1 MYRRVFGLTRRP
13 FEPTTTPEWYFPT
26 PSHDE
31 ALASLRY
38 TVTERKGCCLLT
50 GGPGTGKTLV
60 LHAALADCNIGATA
74 HCVATPELRPTELM
88 RVLCAELGLPIDRTD
103 SPAEL
108 MARLRTPG
116 RSGPDEPTVVLID
129 DAHYCDP
136 ATLAILGTLA
146 ALETDDGSAKCFQVL
161 LAGDDRLRE
170 TLARPAAAA
179 LRQQLFRACP
189 LKPLS
194 PEQTADYVRH
204 RLAKAG
210 ATRPDI
216 FGAAALTAIHQL
228 TAGVPRLIN
237 HLCENALISS
247 YADSHRVVKASTLRR
262 IAEEAMLLGAPETPV
277 VTPTQPASPSE
288 DESSVSRHQADG
300 AASPTRPTRPTD
312 DPEAVLCRLE
322 RATQDADVLR
332 ARLEAVQAECVP
344 LVEAKDHG
352 LRDVTD
358 KIHRLVATS
367 NSLRKTFRHMVAAL
381 RQAKKQIETI
391 ESATQMNAATIQ
403 ELSEL
408 RQWINGAFVA
418 VRATGPAPV
427 TPSPFPSPSRLVPD
441 SPGALDVRR
450 GKARLAL
457 DRCSRVLEM
466 LQTSPDLFTKPLAV
480 RPRSTAARPTSSTLA
495 GGISQSE
502 VDHFTTLVDEA
513 RSKLDVELMPAE
525 A

>member
-1 MYRRVFGLTRRP
+1 
-13 FEPTTTPEWYFPT
+13 
-26 PSHDE
+26 
-31 ALASLRY
+31 
-38 TVTERKGCCLLT
+38 
-50 GGPGTGKTLV
+50 
-60 LHAALADCNIGATA
+60 
-74 HCVATPELRPTELM
+74 
-88 RVLCAELGLPIDRTD
+88 
-103 SPAEL
+103 
-108 MARLRTPG
+108 
-116 RSGPDEPTVVLID
+116 
-129 DAHYCDP
+129 
-136 ATLAILGTLA
+136 
-146 ALETDDGSAKCFQVL
+146 
-161 LAGDDRLRE
+161 
-170 TLARPAAAA
+170 
-179 LRQQLFRACP
+179 
-189 LKPLS
+189 
-194 PEQTADYVRH
+194 
-204 RLAKAG
+204 
-210 ATRPDI
+210 
-216 FGAAALTAIHQL
+216 
-228 TAGVPRLIN
+228 
-237 HLCENALISS
+237 
-247 YADSHRVVKASTLRR
+247 
-262 IAEEAMLLGAPETPV
+262 MLLGAPETPV

-300 AASPTRPTRPTD
+300 AASPTRPTG
-312 DPEAVLCRLE
+312 DPEAVLRRLE

-418 VRATGPAPV
+418 VRATGLAPV

-480 RPRSTAARPTSSTLA
+480 RPRSTAGRPTSSTLA

>member
-13 FEPTTTPEWYFPT
+13 FEPTATPEWYFPT

-60 LHAALADCNIGATA
+60 LHAALADRNVGVTA
-74 HCVATPELRPTELM
+74 RCVATPELQPTELM
-88 RVLCAELGLPIDRTD
+88 RILCAELGLPVDRTD

-108 MARLRTPG
+108 MARLRTPR
-116 RSGPDEPTVVLID
+116 RSGTDEPTVVLID

-146 ALETDDGSAKCFQVL
+146 ALDTDDGSAKCFQVL

-170 TLARPAAAA
+170 TLARPAAVA

-210 ATRPDI
+210 ATRADI

-262 IAEEAMLLGAPETPV
+262 IAEEIMLLDAPETPA

-288 DESSVSRHQADG
+288 DESSVSRHQADR
-300 AASPTRPTRPTD
+300 ASSPTRPTD
-312 DPEAVLCRLE
+312 DPEAVLRRLE
-322 RATQDADVLR
+322 RATQNADTLR

-381 RQAKKQIETI
+381 RRAKQQIETI
-391 ESATQMNAATIQ
+391 ESATQMNEVTIQ

-408 RQWINGAFVA
+408 RQWINGAFAA

-427 TPSPFPSPSRLVPD
+427 TRSQFSSPSRLVPD

-450 GKARLAL
+450 SKARLAL

-466 LQTSPDLFTKPLAV
+466 LQTSPDLFREPVAI
-480 RPRSTAARPTSSTLA
+480 RPRSMAGRPASSALA
-495 GGISQSE
+495 DRISQSE
-502 VDHFTTLVDEA
+502 VDHFTTLVNEA
-513 RSKLDVELMPAE
+513 RSKLHVELMPAE